1 MKYSKDMFK
10 NRPRAEIK
18 DPRAPFHRCFRPVI
32 SGLSERDY
40 LNDDD
45 YAQRPYSF
53 TKAFLTLQKEIVCL
67 VGLLSV
73 VIRYSAFT
81 RWADNYGFFKS
92 HRTNGLHA
100 K

>member
-1 MKYSKDMFK
+1 MGGLWE
-10 NRPRAEIK
+10 PRHLIE
-18 DPRAPFHRCFRPVI
+18 
-32 SGLSERDY
+32 
-40 LNDDD
+40 
-45 YAQRPYSF
+45 
-53 TKAFLTLQKEIVCL
+53 VCL

>member
-45 YAQRPYSF
+45 TCTCGS
-53 TKAFLTLQKEIVCL
+53 
-67 VGLLSV
+67 
-73 VIRYSAFT
+73 
-81 RWADNYGFFKS
+81 
-92 HRTNGLHA
+92 
-100 K
+100 